1 MIIYVLG
8 VLFFLLAFLL
18 ICAILLQEG
27 KGGGLA
33 AMSGA
38 VTDSVMGARN
48 PLRRLTVYFFICFI
62 ALVLGLNYY
71 ISTANDPSITP
82 GLTPVLLEDIS
93 LTPGADGAKPE
104 GDAAKT
110 DAEGNAASEDKKP
123 EETPA
128 EKPAADEA
136 KAAEA
141 TGEAKPATAA
151 E

>member
-1 MIIYVLG
+1 MIYFLG
-8 VLFFLLAFLL
+8 ILFFLLAFLL

-38 VTDSVMGARN
+38 VTDSVMGAKN

-62 ALVLGLNYY
+62 TLVLGLNYY
-71 ISTANDPSITP
+71 INTAQDASINP
-82 GLTPVLLEDIS
+82 GLTPVLLDDLS
-93 LTPGADGAKPE
+93 LTPGAGEAKPE
-104 GDAAKT
+104 ADAANT
-110 DAEGNAASEDKKP
+110 NGAQDEKKP

-128 EKPAADEA
+128 EKTEAGEA
-136 KAAEA
+136 KATEA
-141 TGEAKPATAA
+141 AGEAKPETVT